1 MLKKLFTM
9 FILLAFCTSPAAFAL
24 DMKAINLSESD
35 VFEDNDQE
43 LDIRHS
49 VREPLSTIEKTYNSL
64 ENAKTNNI
72 LRQAGYRVFNS
83 GAGGGSA
90 TGKYDSSYKLSIGE
104 KINVL
109 SYGTSLDVMSMSGS
123 NLVSPVTTTE
133 VGSNGSI
140 FIPGIGPIKAE
151 GRTLGEVESEAN
163 SLAKSKY
170 TNMSIRLQIPSGSG
184 YSVFVYG
191 EVARPGKVYISSNS
205 TVLDALKAAGGV
217 KKTGTLRNIK
227 YNNKTVDLYNTIF
240 LGNDNGIIVK
250 ANDKIFVDTIKK
262 TMSFKN
268 GVTNPGIYEF
278 KTGETIGDLIK
289 YAGDLQVTT
298 QRTEIV
304 LDGFDKNAKQKVA
317 KEIDY
322 ITAKTTKLTDGD
334 SIEFQEM
341 YNDVENIVTL
351 QGNIKHPAV
360 YAYKEGMRLSDIIK
374 SEDELMEETFIY
386 QAVIRR
392 VSGENNVVETI
403 PVYLK
408 DFFAGINDPV
418 LQPKDIIS
426 VYRNT
431 NRSFIDVYGCI
442 NLPKHIPYKDNMKL
456 ADIMPDIQFME
467 STIIKTDSEQD
478 IEEKSS
484 EETNSNKDE
493 IIQEGEKVKI
503 SATSEKVSK
512 LIPAENIA
520 VEITD
525 KDGTNTQIYY
535 LYDIMINGYKI
546 DKIKLKPEDKVFF
559 RTLRENEVIKT
570 VKISGFVKRPGVYSF
585 IKGQKLTDIINM
597 AGGLDE
603 EADLS
608 GIAFKRTNLKN
619 RQAEIARYNAERDIK
634 LLEGRLAAGYKQ
646 DARSQN
652 MKLTLIEQL
661 EEEKYEY
668 GSMYTGRIALN
679 IKSNDLDKISK
690 VDNLDIQD
698 GDDIYIPRLSTY
710 VAVIGE
716 VYNEQAFI
724 FSRGTTVKHYL
735 KQVGG
740 YTPNANKFRIYKV
753 GINGRSERVHLSSKV
768 NAGDT
773 IIVPRRV
780 SGNDWLTPIC
790 QTVQALAHTA
800 IVGLALKKW

>member
-1 MLKKLFTM
+1 MLKKFFTM
-9 FILLAFCTSPAAFAL
+9 FLIVTFCSMQASFAI

-49 VREPLSTIEKTYNSL
+49 VREPLSTIEKMYNSL

-72 LRQAGYRVFNS
+72 LRQAGYKVFNS

-109 SYGTSLDVMSMSGS
+109 SYGASVDVMSMSGS
-123 NLVSPVTTTE
+123 NLVSPMTTTE

-151 GRTLGEVESEAN
+151 GRTLGDVEREAN
-163 SLAKSKY
+163 SLAQGKY

-191 EVARPGKVYISSNS
+191 EVNRPGKVYISSNS

-217 KKTGTLRNIK
+217 KKTGTLRNVR

-240 LGNDNGIIVK
+240 LGNDNNIIVK

-278 KTGETIGDLIK
+278 KTGETVGDLIK
-289 YAGDLQVTT
+289 YAGDLLVTT
-298 QRTEIV
+298 QRTDVV

-317 KEIDY
+317 REISY
-322 ITAKTTKLTDGD
+322 IKAKNTKLTDGD

-374 SEDELMEETFIY
+374 NEDELMEETFIY

-392 VSGENNVVETI
+392 VSGDNNYVETI
-403 PVYLK
+403 PIYLK
-408 DFFAGINDPV
+408 DFFAGLNDPV
-418 LQPKDIIS
+418 LQPKDIIT
-426 VYRNT
+426 VYKNT
-431 NRSFIDVYGCI
+431 NRDFVDVYGCI
-442 NLPKHIPYKDNMKL
+442 NLPKHIPYKAGMKL
-456 ADIMPDIQFME
+456 ADVMSDIQFVE
-467 STIIKTDSEQD
+467 SNIVTTVP
-478 IEEKSS
+478 
-484 EETNSNKDE
+484 ETVNKDE
-493 IIQEGEKVKI
+493 NTDSNNEETVQEGDKLKI
-503 SATSEKVSK
+503 SAKTETITK
-512 LIPAENIA
+512 LIPAENVA
-520 VEITD
+520 VEIID
-525 KDGTNTQIYY
+525 KEGTKTQIYY
-535 LYDIMINGYKI
+535 LYDVMINGYKI
-546 DKIKLKPEDKVFF
+546 DKIPLQPEDKIFF
-559 RTLRENEVIKT
+559 RTLRNNEVIKT
-570 VKISGFVKRPGVYSF
+570 IRISGFVKRPGVYSF
-585 IKGQKLTDIINM
+585 IKGQKLTDVIEA
-597 AGGLDE
+597 AGGLED
-603 EADLS
+603 EADLT
-608 GIAFKRTNLKN
+608 GISFKRTNLRNK
-619 RQAEIARYNAERDIK
+619 QAEIAKYNAERDIK
-634 LLEGRLAAGYKQ
+634 LIEGRLAAGYKQ
-646 DARSQN
+646 DQTSLN
-652 MKLTLIEQL
+652 LKMNLIEQL
-661 EEEKYEY
+661 EEEKNDY
-668 GSMYTGRIALN
+668 GNQYNGRIALN

-690 VDNLDIQD
+690 VDNLEIQD

-724 FSRGTTVKHYL
+724 YARGTTVKHYL

-753 GINGRSERVHLSSKV
+753 GINGRSERVHLSSRV
-768 NAGDT
+768 AAGDT

-790 QTVQALAHTA
+790 QTIQAVAHTA
-800 IVGLALKKW
+800 IVGLALRKW

>member
-1 MLKKLFTM
+1 MLKKFFTM
-9 FILLAFCTSPAAFAL
+9 FLIVIFCSMQASFAI

-64 ENAKTNNI
+64 ENAKTGNI
-72 LRQAGYRVFNS
+72 LRQAGYKVFNS

-109 SYGTSLDVMSMSGS
+109 SYGTSVDVMSMSGS
-123 NLVSPVTTTE
+123 NLVSPMTTTE

-151 GRTLGEVESEAN
+151 GRTLGDVEREAN
-163 SLAKSKY
+163 SLAQGKY

-240 LGNDNGIIVK
+240 LGNDNNIIVK

-289 YAGDLQVTT
+289 YAGDLLVTT
-298 QRTEIV
+298 QRTDVV

-317 KEIDY
+317 REISY
-322 ITAKTTKLTDGD
+322 INAKNTKLTDGD

-374 SEDELMEETFIY
+374 NEDELMEETFIY

-392 VSGENNVVETI
+392 VSGDNNYVETI
-403 PVYLK
+403 PIYLK
-408 DFFAGINDPV
+408 DFFAGLNDPV
-418 LQPKDIIS
+418 LQPKDIIT
-426 VYRNT
+426 VYKNT
-431 NRSFIDVYGCI
+431 NRDFVDVYGCI
-442 NLPKHIPYKDNMKL
+442 NLPKHIPYKVGMKL
-456 ADIMPDIQFME
+456 ADVMSDIQFVE
-467 STIIKTDSEQD
+467 SNIVTTVP
-478 IEEKSS
+478 
-484 EETNSNKDE
+484 ETVNKDE
-493 IIQEGEKVKI
+493 NTDSNNEEVVQEGDKLKI
-503 SATSEKVSK
+503 SAKTETVTK
-512 LIPAENIA
+512 LIPAENVA
-520 VEITD
+520 VEIID
-525 KDGTNTQIYY
+525 KEGTKTQIYY

-546 DKIKLKPEDKVFF
+546 DKIPLQPEDKIFF
-559 RTLRENEVIKT
+559 RTLRNNEVIKT
-570 VKISGFVKRPGVYSF
+570 IRISGFVKLPGVYSF
-585 IKGQKLTDIINM
+585 IKGQRLVDVIKM
-597 AGGLDE
+597 AGGLTED
-603 EADLS
+603 ANLP
-608 GIAFKRTNLKN
+608 GISFKRTNLRAK
-619 RQAEIARYNAERDIK
+619 QAEVAKYNAERDIK
-634 LLEGRLAAGYKQ
+634 LIEGRLAAGYKQ
-646 DARSQN
+646 DAASQN
-652 MKLTLIEQL
+652 MKMNLIDQL
-661 EEEKYEY
+661 QEEKYHYENQ
-668 GSMYTGRIALN
+668 YTGRIALS

-690 VDNLDIQD
+690 VDNLEIQD
-698 GDDIYIPRLSTY
+698 GDDIYIPRESTY

-724 FSRGTTVKHYL
+724 YARGTTVKHYL

-740 YTPNANKFRIYKV
+740 YTPNANKYRIYKV
-753 GINGRSERVHLSSKV
+753 GIDGRSERVHLSSKV
-768 NAGDT
+768 IAGDT

-790 QTVQALAHTA
+790 QTLQSIAQVA
-800 IVGLALKKW
+800 IIGLALRKW

>member
-1 MLKKLFTM
+1 MFKKIFSM
-9 FILLAFCTSPAAFAL
+9 FLIVTFCSMQSAFAI
-24 DMKAINLSESD
+24 DMHAINLSESD
-35 VFEDNDQE
+35 VFADNDQE

-49 VREPLSTIEKTYNSL
+49 VREPLSTIEKMYNTI

-72 LRQAGYRVFNS
+72 LRQAGYRQFNS
-83 GAGGGSA
+83 NAGGGSSS

-109 SYGTSLDVMSMSGS
+109 SYGASVDVMSLSGS
-123 NLVSPVTTTE
+123 NLVSPMTTTE

-163 SLAKSKY
+163 NLARNKY
-170 TNMSIRLQIPSGSG
+170 SNMTIRLQIPSGSG

-191 EVARPGKVYISSNS
+191 EVKHPGKVYISSNS
-205 TVLDALKAAGGV
+205 TILDALGAAGGV

-227 YNNKTVDLYNTIF
+227 YNNKTVDLYNTLF
-240 LGNDNGIIVK
+240 LGNDNNIIVK

-262 TMSFKN
+262 TMAFKN

-278 KTGETIGDLIK
+278 KTGETIGDMIK
-289 YAGDLQVTT
+289 FAGDLLVTT
-298 QRTEIV
+298 QRTEV
-304 LDGFDKNAKQKVA
+304 TLDGFDKAAKQKVA
-317 KEIDY
+317 KNIDY
-322 ITAKTTKLTDGD
+322 ITAKSTKLADGD

-341 YNDVENIVTL
+341 YNDVENIVTI

-360 YAYKEGMRLSDIIK
+360 YAYKEGMKLSDILK
-374 SEDELMEETFIY
+374 DEEELMEETFIY

-392 VSGENNVVETI
+392 VSGNNNTVETI
-403 PVYLK
+403 PIYLK
-408 DFFAGINDPV
+408 DFFAGLNDPV

-426 VYRNT
+426 IYKNT

-467 STIIKTDSEQD
+467 SSIVKTTPE
-478 IEEKSS
+478 IGS
-484 EETNSNKDE
+484 EENSTESNSEE
-493 IIQEGEKVKI
+493 IVQDGEKVKI
-503 SATSEKVSK
+503 SATTEKVSK
-512 LIPAENIA
+512 LIPAENVA

-535 LYDIMINGYKI
+535 LYDIMINGYRI
-546 DKIKLKPEDKVFF
+546 NRISLKPEDKVFF
-559 RTLRENEVIKT
+559 RTLRNNEVIKT

-585 IKGQKLTDIINM
+585 IKGQKLVDVVKM
-597 AGGLDE
+597 AGGLED
-603 EADLS
+603 EADLP
-608 GIAFKRTNLKN
+608 GITFRRTNLKN
-619 RQAEIARYNAERDIK
+619 KQAAIARYNAERDIK
-634 LLEGRLAAGYKQ
+634 LIEGRLAAGYKQ
-646 DARSQN
+646 DQTSQN
-652 MKLTLIEQL
+652 LKMSLIEQL
-661 EEEKYEY
+661 QEEKNDY
-668 GSMYTGRIALN
+668 GNQYDGRISLN

-690 VDNLDIQD
+690 VDNLEIQD
-698 GDDIYIPRLSTY
+698 GDDIYIPRESTY

-724 FSRGTTVKHYL
+724 YARGTTVKHYL

-768 NAGDT
+768 LAGDT

-790 QTVQALAHTA
+790 QTLQAIAHTA
-800 IVGLALKKW
+800 IVGLALRKW